1 MALSKIQFKPGIDK
15 QTTQYGAEG
24 QWVDSKNI
32 RFRSG
37 LPEKIGG
44 WSTVITDTFVGV
56 ARAMIGWVSLSGVRY
71 VAIGT
76 DQKLYLYSEGSTFDI
91 TPLRLTATLNNP
103 FTTNS
108 GQKTASVTHTAHGAQ
123 AGDYVT
129 FTGTG
134 TVGGLNFI
142 QEFCI
147 KSITNGNAYVVEFT
161 NPATAASSSTS
172 GGGTVVAKYQITPGV
187 ATSSYGLGWG
197 TGPWIVSASGGTRA
211 WNRPASSSSLV
222 LDATTW
228 SFDTFG
234 EDLLALRN
242 DGALFKWDLS
252 VGTGTPAVA
261 QSGAPTK
268 SRFLIVSDN
277 RHVLLFGTETT
288 IGNTTTQ
295 DNLFLRF
302 SSQEDPSTWNPVRGN
317 SAGTFRIQD
326 GSKIIQATRSRGSIL
341 VWTDTALHSLNNIG
355 APFIFGLNQIGSNCG
370 AVSSHCAVD
379 INGTSFWMSQT
390 AFFMFDGAIKK
401 IPCSVQDFVFD
412 NIDAVTQQQVFAA
425 VNTDFNEVTWFYPAA
440 GSSTLD
446 QSVTYNYAEQVWT
459 TNTGFIRTS
468 WFDRGIYGFPY
479 ATDYTTNSKA
489 TIGNVQ
495 NVPDGKA
502 YLYQHEFEFN
512 ADGAAMPCEI
522 TSGDFDIEDG
532 ETIFHTSRVI
542 PDFKNQVGSADFTI
556 TFANYPASTA
566 VRTFTST
573 VDSSTLKFATRGRG
587 RQANIKIASSN
598 VNDNWRF
605 GTIRLDIQP
614 DGGR

>member
-1 MALSKIQFKPGIDK
+1 MALSKIQFRPGIDK

-44 WSTVITDTFVGV
+44 WATVITDTFVGV
-56 ARAMIGWVSLSGVRY
+56 ARAMIGWVSLTGIRY

-123 AGDYVT
+123 PGDYVT

-147 KSITNGNAYVVEFT
+147 KSITNSNAYVVEFT

-172 GGGTVVAKYQITPGV
+172 GGGTVVAKYQITPGT

-211 WNRPASSSSLV
+211 WNTPASASSLV

-242 DGALFKWDLS
+242 DGTLYKWDLS
-252 VGTGTPAVA
+252 VGTGTPAVV

-302 SSQEDPSTWNPVRGN
+302 SSQEDPSNWNPQLGN

-326 GSKIIQATRSRGSIL
+326 GSKIIQAARSRGSIL

-370 AVSSHCAVD
+370 AVSAHCAVD

-412 NIDAVTQQQVFAA
+412 NIDSVSQQQVFSA
-425 VNTDFNEVTWFYPAA
+425 VNTDFNEVTWFYPSS
-440 GSSTLD
+440 GSSVLD

-479 ATDYTTNSKA
+479 ATDYTPNSKG
-489 TIGNVQ
+489 TVGNIQ

-512 ADGAAMPCEI
+512 ADGAAMPCDI

-542 PDFKNQVGSADFTI
+542 PDFKNQVGNANITI

-573 VDSSTLKFATRGRG
+573 VNSSTLKFATRGRG
-587 RQANIKIASSN
+587 RQANLKIESSD